1 MAKVVSMIKPERDV
15 VYECYRG
22 YTDQYGDRARVGQ
35 KFVFNGDIIDGCFV
49 LAKASGRGV
58 SIAVEDAK
66 FAAHFCPATTPEK
79 EDTAPQAA
87 ETPFGVEAHL
97 IGGTW
102 DDVKEYLDEMPE
114 FIKALLKRAKP
125 ELFEVPKPKPKVF
138 EFKERENRFGTGYGT
153 PFFVGKG
160 LVEKEDVLRCLVVER
175 GYKAE
180 LFEGPIGRQ
189 CIRFVEE

>member
-1 MAKVVSMIKPERDV
+1 MAKLVSMIKPKRGV

-22 YTDQYGDRARVGQ
+22 YIDQYGDRARRGQ
-35 KFVFNGDIIDGCFV
+35 KFVLKHSDGYGTFV

-58 SIAVEDAK
+58 NIVVRDNK
-66 FAAHFCPATTPEK
+66 FAAHFCPAATPEK
-79 EDTAPQAA
+79 VDVAPQAA

-102 DDVKEYLDEMPE
+102 DDVKEHLDDMPE

-125 ELFEVPKPKPKVF
+125 ELFEAPKTDAF
-138 EFKERENRFGTGYGT
+138 EFDARNNTFSTAHGT

-160 LVEKEDVLRCLVVER
+160 LVEKEDALKCLVVDR

-180 LFEGPIGRQ
+180 LFEGPGGRQ
-189 CIRFVEE
+189 CIRFIEE